1 MSTGIRHVREYREE
15 AGHVSATGRLT
26 EHWLAVCMSK
36 MQTSLLLL
44 SGVVWSRPVLTSS
57 TMCLTA
63 SSVTGWA
70 SFLSL
75 LVRDRQVI

>member
-1 MSTGIRHVREYREE
+1 M
-15 AGHVSATGRLT
+15 
-26 EHWLAVCMSK
+26 CMSK
-36 MQTSLLLL
+36 LQTSLLLL

-75 LVRDRQVI
+75 CGKQTSDQGVRVIS